1 MTLMY
6 LELRRNAERVILVRE
21 TKSLKTYGKK
31 GKEKGWQG
39 KGKKRKRKRKRK
51 RKNRTRVIV
60 PSFIINLISQIKT
73 QKNFRISSKV

>member
-1 MTLMY
+1 MY

-51 RKNRTRVIV
+51 NRTRVIV